1 MMAGN
6 IYLSATWSSGHKYS
20 IKNKNYFIKMLEELC
35 YVILYIVLY
44 FIVDYQF
51 KYCIPTVLFLFKI
64 IEAAVLL
71 LLIKLYI
78 YIRIQR
84 NDMNTIIPTWDE
96 IVAIYGNFTELT
108 SNLEL

>member
-1 MMAGN
+1 
-6 IYLSATWSSGHKYS
+6 
-20 IKNKNYFIKMLEELC
+20 MLEELC

-44 FIVDYQF
+44 FIVHYQF
-51 KYCIPTVLFLFKI
+51 KYCIPTVLFLLKI

-84 NDMNTIIPTWDE
+84 KDINTILPTWDE
-96 IVAIYGNFTELT
+96 VVAIYGNFTKLT
-108 SNLEL
+108 GNLEL